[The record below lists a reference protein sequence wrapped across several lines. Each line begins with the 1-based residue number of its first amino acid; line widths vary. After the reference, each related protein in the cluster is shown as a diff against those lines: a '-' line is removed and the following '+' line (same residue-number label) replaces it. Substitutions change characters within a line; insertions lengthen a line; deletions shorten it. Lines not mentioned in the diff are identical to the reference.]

1 MTWSGLED
9 FLARASDALD
19 DPAGEQRI
27 AEGGD
32 RDFLTEENRQIIR
45 PAGVLM
51 GIVPRADEPTFV
63 LTQRPNSMPT
73 HAGQVA
79 FPGGKM
85 EETDAD
91 EVAAALREADEEI
104 GVVPSETEILARSA
118 PYVTATG
125 FRIVPVLALLS
136 GGFEAHPDP
145 KEVDAVFETPLSFL
159 MNPDNHQRKQGIWR
173 GQTRHYYEMP
183 HNGFRIWGVT
193 AGIIRQL
200 YERLYL
206 ETTG

>member
-1 MTWSGLED
+1 MNWTGLDDFLKRAERGLDAPSGLQRMPDVGDQD
-9 FLARASDALD
+9 FLPDEKL
-19 DPAGEQRI
+19 QM
-27 AEGGD
+27 
-32 RDFLTEENRQIIR
+32 IR

-51 GIVPRADEPTFV
+51 GIVPRPDDPAFV

-85 EETDAD
+85 EENDAD
-91 EVAAALREADEEI
+91 EVAAALREADEEV
-104 GVVPSETEILARSA
+104 GVVPDDTEILARSA

-125 FRIVPVLALLS
+125 FRIVPVLALLPET
-136 GGFEAHPDP
+136 FVARPDP
-145 KEVDAVFETPLSFL
+145 TEVDAVFETPLSFL
-159 MNPDNHQRKQGIWR
+159 MNPDNHLKRQGVWR

-206 ETTG
+206 ETTD

>member
-1 MTWSGLED
+1 MSWSNLDD
-9 FLARASDALD
+9 FLRRAADGLD
-19 DPAGEQRI
+19 SPTGAQSIPD
-27 AEGGD
+27 GGD
-32 RDFLTEENRQIIR
+32 IDFLEQEKPQTIR

-51 GIVPRADEPTFV
+51 GVVPRADGPTFV
-63 LTQRPNSMPT
+63 LTQRPVTMPT

-85 EETDAD
+85 EAVDID
-91 EVAAALREADEEI
+91 EVAAALREADEEV
-104 GVVPSETEILARSA
+104 GVVPAQTEILARSA

-125 FRIVPVLALLS
+125 FRIVPVLALLDE
-136 GGFEAHPDP
+136 GFQARPDP
-145 KEVDAVFETPLSFL
+145 GEVDAVFETPLSFL
-159 MNPDNHQRKQGIWR
+159 MNPDNHQKRTGVWR

-206 ETTG
+206 GETD

>member
-1 MTWSGLED
+1 MSWSNLDD
-9 FLARASDALD
+9 FLRRAADGLD
-19 DPAGEQRI
+19 SPTGAQSIPD
-27 AEGGD
+27 GGD
-32 RDFLTEENRQIIR
+32 IDFLEEEKRQTIR

-51 GIVPRADEPTFV
+51 GVVPRADEPTFV
-63 LTQRPNSMPT
+63 LTQRPVTMPT

-85 EETDAD
+85 ETVDID
-91 EVAAALREADEEI
+91 EVAAALREADEEV
-104 GVVPSETEILARSA
+104 GVVPAQTEILARSA

-125 FRIVPVLALLS
+125 FRIVPVLALLDE
-136 GGFEAHPDP
+136 GFQARPDP
-145 KEVDAVFETPLSFL
+145 GEVDAVFETPLSFL
-159 MNPDNHQRKQGIWR
+159 MNPDNHQKRTGVWR

-206 ETTG
+206 GETD